1 FLHSSSA
8 AMHLLL
14 TLLGAVLSSLMVS
27 SEVQPQADFDVQ
39 AVRQMATLVFI
50 SMIIIAGKWYLIGIA
65 TDAQWFVSH
74 RASMKM
80 GTAMITPT
88 ADGDVEM
95 SYSSLSPNGSC
106 WRMNNLAKKTEIP
119 GKFTYTSRRWGYL
132 SDLRMVDVKYDEYAL
147 IHSIK
152 TKGKES
158 YVVNKLYGRG
168 VDLSAEVQE
177 KFIQFSLQSSI
188 QPENIVILPKND
200 ECPAA

>member
-1 FLHSSSA
+1 
-8 AMHLLL
+8 MHLLL
-14 TLLGAVLSSLMVS
+14 ALLGAVLSSLMVS
-27 SEVQPQADFDVQ
+27 SEVQPQADFNVQ
-39 AVRQMATLVFI
+39 AM
-50 SMIIIAGKWYLIGIA
+50 AGKWYLIGIA

-88 ADGDVEM
+88 ADGDLEM
-95 SYSSLSPNGSC
+95 SYSSLSPNGS
-106 WRMNNLAKKTEIP
+106 LHPHTEAR
-119 GKFTYTSRRWGYL
+119 FNDL
-132 SDLRMVDVKYDEYAL
+132 VHFDLRMVDVKYDEYAL

-188 QPENIVILPKND
+188 QPENIVILPKNGTFTS
-200 ECPAA
+200 EMFYLK

>member
-1 FLHSSSA
+1 

-39 AVRQMATLVFI
+39 A
-50 SMIIIAGKWYLIGIA
+50 IAGKWYLIGIA

-119 GKFTYTSRRWGYL
+119 GKKARFNHLVCWGYL

-158 YVVNKLYGRG
+158 YVVNKLYGNM
-168 VDLSAEVQE
+168 VQE

-188 QPENIVILPKND
+188 QPENIVILPKNGTFTS
-200 ECPAA
+200 EMFYLK